1 MCFMKTIVTGKFA
14 AEKQAA
20 RAVDKLLNACI
31 RGDHVRAFLLN
42 RPGRPLRR
50 GAERRA
56 QSWRIGRTAEDT
68 VDDASA
74 AVELE
79 VGPAAVADG
88 VQVSAYAGNLSGAD
102 EGARRMPQHT
112 ARIIVAVETSNHV
125 AQALAVNVLREHGAR
140 AIERSAGAWQEGQR
154 ADLHPVAISSL
165 LEQSDQE
172 PPNEDLPGITRH

>member
-1 MCFMKTIVTGKFA
+1 MKTIVTGKFA

-31 RGDHVRAFLLN
+31 RGGHVRAFLLN
-42 RPGRPLRR
+42 RPGRPPRR
-50 GAERRA
+50 SAERRVP
-56 QSWRIGRTAEDT
+56 SWRIGRTAEET
-68 VDDASA
+68 IDDASA

-88 VQVSAYAGNLSGAD
+88 VQVSAYVGNLSGTG
-102 EGARRMPQHT
+102 EGEPQMPQRP
-112 ARIIVAVETSNHV
+112 AGIIVAVETSNHV

-154 ADLHPVAISSL
+154 ADLHPVSLSSL
-165 LEQSDQE
+165 LDQAGRE
-172 PPNEDLPGITRH
+172 PRNDDDLPGITRH